1 MAAPGDK
8 INHFEEQ
15 QQMIKKH
22 AWKVEKLHA
31 DIESRILEKHSEL

>member
-22 AWKVEKLHA
+22 SRKVDKMHA
-31 DIESRILEKHSEL
+31 NLETRILERHSEL